1 MIDQFALPYFFPLA
15 SPPAPESHWA
25 LFLDLDGTLLDIAPA
40 PDRVVVPNDL
50 IHDLAAG
57 SVALGG
63 ALAIVSG
70 RPLAEVD
77 SLLAPLRLPG
87 AGEHGAVVRL
97 PSGGR
102 DELDDQVP
110 HDWIEALTAAA
121 ANKNGVL
128 VERKVHSVVVHYR
141 RAPQLEGFFKQF
153 CIELTQSETS
163 KFEVLQGKMAVEIR
177 PRTVTKARAVELLMQ
192 VDPFRGRKPVF
203 VGDDVTDEDGF
214 RAAKALGGHGLD
226 VFVRFAGMPQEV
238 RRWLKSVARL

>member
-1 MIDQFALPYFFPLA
+1 MIDQFAMPLFYPI
-15 SPPAPESHWA
+15 STPPAPASNWA
-25 LFLDLDGTLLDIAPA
+25 LFMDLDGTLLDIAPT
-40 PDRVVVPNDL
+40 PDSVAVPNDL

-97 PSGGR
+97 PSGSR
-102 DELDDQVP
+102 DELNDKVP
-110 HDWIEALTAAA
+110 RDWVEALTNAA
-121 ANKNGVL
+121 ANKTGVS
-128 VERKVHSVVVHYR
+128 VERKVHSVVAHYR
-141 RAPQLEGFFKQF
+141 RAPQFEGFFK
-153 CIELTQSETS
+153 ELCMELVQNAAA

-192 VDPFRGRKPVF
+192 VEPFRGRKPVF
-203 VGDDVTDEDGF
+203 VGDDITDEDGF
-214 RAAKALGGHGLD
+214 RAAKALGGLGLD
-226 VFVRFAGMPQEV
+226 VFVQFAGLPREV

>member
-1 MIDQFALPYFFPLA
+1 MIDQFALPHFYPIA
-15 SPPAPESHWA
+15 APPAPEKNWA
-25 LFLDLDGTLLDIAPA
+25 LFLDLDGTLLDIAPT
-40 PDRVVVPNDL
+40 PDSVVVPNDL

-97 PSGGR
+97 PSGSR
-102 DELDDQVP
+102 SELGDQVP
-110 HDWIEALTAAA
+110 GEWVETLATAAA
-121 ANKNGVL
+121 DKNGVL

-141 RAPQLEGFFKQF
+141 RAPHLEGFFRQL
-153 CIELTQSETS
+153 CIELTQNDTS
-163 KFEVLQGKMAVEIR
+163 KFELLQGKMALEIR

-192 VDPFRGRKPVF
+192 VEPFRGRKPVF

-226 VFVRFAGMPQEV
+226 VFVRFAGLPREV
-238 RRWLKSVARL
+238 RRWLKAVGRL